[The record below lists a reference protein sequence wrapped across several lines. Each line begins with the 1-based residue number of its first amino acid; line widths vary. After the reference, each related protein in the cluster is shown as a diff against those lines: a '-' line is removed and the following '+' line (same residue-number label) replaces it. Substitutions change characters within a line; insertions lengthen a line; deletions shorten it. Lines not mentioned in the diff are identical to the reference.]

1 MHIMLHRSKNDSNT
15 QVVAMVQAIC
25 EENSGG
31 CEALPD
37 AVCLLSVWPKMGIC
51 RICIC
56 RVCRICLVFGQEKRR
71 RRKEAYWEEKL

>member
-1 MHIMLHRSKNDSNT
+1 MIATPKSWPWCKPWISS
-15 QVVAMVQAIC
+15 C

-37 AVCLLSVWPKMGIC
+37 AVCLLSVGPKMGIC